1 MKKWHRWL
9 LTASI
14 ICCLGITGCQ
24 AEDTNSDETTALAET
39 VAESETIA
47 ETAAESES
55 AGETETESESIAE
68 TAAQTETESSAQA
81 IDAGDYL
88 EGFSQLVQLL
98 NMEPTESWQ
107 FSGENSYVKDRF
119 YLEWDGDAFSMRNDG
134 TDNVLLYGTCPGDD
148 MSKVDEALQAAG
160 WTVWTGDDSGTTYI
174 AIFNQRKFM
183 LSAISEAGKITS
195 WYLNN
200 WPQGEWVSEAY
211 SQLEAA
217 D

>member
-9 LTASI
+9 LTASV
-14 ICCLGITGCQ
+14 ICCFGINGCQ
-24 AEDTNSDETTALAET
+24 AEDTNSDETAALAET
-39 VAESETIA
+39 ISESETIA

-68 TAAQTETESSAQA
+68 TAAQTETESSVQA

-98 NMEPTESWQ
+98 NMEPTENWQ

-119 YLEWDGDAFSMRNDG
+119 YLEWDSDAFSMRNDG
-134 TDNVLLYGTCPGDD
+134 TDNILLYGTCPGDE
-148 MSKVDEALQAAG
+148 MSKVDEALRKAG

>member
-1 MKKWHRWL
+1 MKKWHQWL

-24 AEDTNSDETTALAET
+24 AEDTNSDETAALAET

-68 TAAQTETESSAQA
+68 TAAQTETESSVQA

-98 NMEPTESWQ
+98 NMEPTENWQ

-183 LSAISEAGKITS
+183 LSATSEAGKMTS

>member
-24 AEDTNSDETTALAET
+24 AEDTNSDETAALAET
-39 VAESETIA
+39 ISESETIA

-88 EGFSQLVQLL
+88 EGFFTVGSAA
-98 NMEPTESWQ
+98 EH
-107 FSGENSYVKDRF
+107 
-119 YLEWDGDAFSMRNDG
+119 G
-134 TDNVLLYGTCPGDD
+134 TDGELAV
-148 MSKVDEALQAAG
+148 
-160 WTVWTGDDSGTTYI
+160 
-174 AIFNQRKFM
+174 FRRKF
-183 LSAISEAGKITS
+183 LC
-195 WYLNN
+195 
-200 WPQGEWVSEAY
+200 
-211 SQLEAA
+211 
-217 D
+217 

>member
-1 MKKWHRWL
+1 MKKWHQWL
-9 LTASI
+9 LAASI

-24 AEDTNSDETTALAET
+24 AEDTNSDETAALAET
-39 VAESETIA
+39 ISESETIA

-68 TAAQTETESSAQA
+68 TAAQTETESSVQA

-98 NMEPTESWQ
+98 NMEPTENWQ

-134 TDNVLLYGTCPGDD
+134 TDNVLLYGTCPGDE
-148 MSKVDEALQAAG
+148 MSKVDEALRKAG

>member
-1 MKKWHRWL
+1 M
-9 LTASI
+9 
-14 ICCLGITGCQ
+14 
-24 AEDTNSDETTALAET
+24 
-39 VAESETIA
+39 ESETIA

-68 TAAQTETESSAQA
+68 TAAQTETESSVQA

-98 NMEPTESWQ
+98 NMEPTENWQ

-134 TDNVLLYGTCPGDD
+134 TDNILLYGTCPGDE
-148 MSKVDEALQAAG
+148 MSKVDEALRKAG